1 MTVPLWQPSD
11 ERISAT
17 ALTRFIEMEVRG
29 RWGVAVSDYAELHRW
44 SILYKERFWQSVWSF
59 GNVIGDNPTSRVLI
73 GRDRMPG
80 ARWFPDARLNFA
92 ENLLRR
98 RDDAPAIVF
107 RGEDRISR
115 SLSFREL
122 HDLVSRLAS
131 ALRTAGVAE
140 SDRVAGYLPNLPE
153 AVAAMLATASIGAI
167 WSSCSPDFGANGV
180 VDRFGQIEPKAFFCS
195 DGYFYA
201 GRWIDTLGRAAEAL
215 ERLPTAALRIVV
227 PYRGNTPDVSAL
239 PGARRLDEFIA
250 PCRDGAIDF
259 NRVPFSHPLY
269 ILFSSGTTGAPKCI
283 VHGTGG
289 TLLQH
294 LKEHLLHTDIRCG
307 DRVFYFTTLG
317 WMMWNWLVSALAS
330 EATLLLYD
338 GSPFH
343 PGPETLFDLAD
354 AAGMTHFGTS
364 AKYIDA
370 IRKAGLEPARSH
382 DLSTVRTMLSTGS
395 PLVDES
401 FEYVYQS
408 VKSDICLSSISGGT
422 DIVSCFV
429 LGNPNGPVRRGEI
442 QAPGLGMDVRVCDSG
457 GQSVVGEK
465 GELACASP
473 FPSMP
478 VKFWNDPNGQKYRDA
493 YFARFDNMWCHGDYA
508 EFTEHGGMRIYG
520 RSDAVLN
527 PGGVRIG
534 TAEIYRQVEQMP
546 EIEEGIAIGQDW
558 EDDVRVV
565 LFVRL
570 APGAILEDALD
581 ARIRE
586 RLRDH
591 CSPRHVP
598 ARILAVPDIP
608 RTRSGKITEL
618 AVRDVV
624 HGRAV
629 ANMEALANPE
639 ALDHFRDR
647 SELSV

>member
-1 MTVPLWQPSD
+1 MADPLWQPSD
-11 ERISAT
+11 ERIAAT
-17 ALTRFIEMEVRG
+17 ALTRFIETEARG
-29 RWGVAVSDYAELHRW
+29 RWGAPASDYADLHRW
-44 SILYKERFWQSVWSF
+44 SIARREEFWQSVWSF
-59 GNVIGDNPTSRVLI
+59 GKVIGDDPGSRVLLD
-73 GRDRMPG
+73 RDRMPG
-80 ARWFPDARLNFA
+80 AQWFPDARLNFA

-107 RGEDRISR
+107 RGEDRVSR
-115 SLSFREL
+115 SMSFREL
-122 HDLVSRLAS
+122 RDLVSRLAA
-131 ALRTAGVAE
+131 ALRAAGISE
-140 SDRVAGYLPNLPE
+140 GDRVAGYLPNLPE
-153 AVAAMLATASIGAI
+153 AVAAMLAAASVGAV

-195 DGYFYA
+195 DGYFYG
-201 GRWIDTLGRAAEAL
+201 GRWIDALGRAAEAL
-215 ERLPTAALRIVV
+215 ERLPTASLRIVV
-227 PYRGNTPDVSAL
+227 PYGANAPDASAL
-239 PGARRLDEFIA
+239 PGARGLDEFIA
-250 PCRDGAIDF
+250 PHPAGAINF
-259 NRVPFSHPLY
+259 NRLPFAHPLY
-269 ILFSSGTTGAPKCI
+269 VLFSSGTTGAPKCI
-283 VHGTGG
+283 VHGAGG

-294 LKEHLLHTDIRCG
+294 LKEHLLHTDVRRG
-307 DRVFYFTTLG
+307 DRTFYFTTLG
-317 WMMWNWLVSALAS
+317 WMMWNWLVSALAC

-343 PGPETLFDLAD
+343 PGPETLFDFAD
-354 AAGMTHFGTS
+354 DAGMTHFGAS

-401 FEYVYQS
+401 FEYVYRS
-408 VKSDICLSSISGGT
+408 VKSDVCLSSISGGT

-442 QAPGLGMDVRVCDSG
+442 QAPGLGMDVRVCDAG
-457 GQSVVGEK
+457 GRSVVGEK

-478 VKFWNDPNGQKYRDA
+478 VKFWNDPGGEKYRDA
-493 YFARFDNMWCHGDYA
+493 YFARFENMWCHGDYA
-508 EFTEHGGMRIYG
+508 EFTAHGGMRIYG

-546 EIEEGIAIGQDW
+546 EIEEGLAIAQDW
-558 EDDVRVV
+558 ENDVRVV

-570 APGAILEDALD
+570 ASGAVLNDALD

-586 RLRDH
+586 RLRNN

-624 HGRAV
+624 HGRSV

-639 ALDHFRDR
+639 ALSHFRDHP
-647 SELSV
+647 ELNV